1 MKECE
6 RCLGVT
12 ALRLV
17 GADIQPL
24 RVPQIG
30 RLSKIVAA
38 VLPAE
43 DRCAC
48 VASGAVPEAGR
59 NHRGRGPELDV
70 EAPSRR
76 KSEDNVTGLNWLRL
90 FCRVL
95 IVWALVLGGAS
106 VTSAQTA
113 STEAQTFSPDAIDE
127 SFPLRAA
134 DTSSPRDTLST
145 FIRDFRNSAEAWRS
159 GKSRDVIDRALA
171 RARDTIDF
179 SAIPT
184 LGYSATTLIDMAL
197 LSEVLDRVELPPL
210 EQIPGDADLAAGK
223 DEELTRWVIPNTK
236 LEIVKITEGA
246 RAGEYLFSKET
257 VADLRTYYDLAKDVP
272 YRPNALV
279 GIYEDVLSS
288 PGDWVPESFRD
299 RLPAWAIFV
308 AAGHAVWQWIALAV
322 LMALCLPLV
331 ALIMRAGIN
340 WDGRR
345 GSASPWLRFGTP
357 AALILVVGLAEVFEN
372 LAENVVGLLELP
384 MEIISFLVL
393 AVEAVGLA
401 WLVFVLSNRLADA
414 IGGLGNGS
422 DGHPHLDAA
431 MTRMLFRLIS
441 LVFIILL
448 VAAATSRIGLPIA
461 PLVAGLGAGGL
472 AIALAVRP
480 TLENIIGGL
489 TLFADRPVRVGD
501 FCRYGD
507 DFGTVEQIG
516 LRSTRIRT
524 LEQSLVTVPNSEF
537 SQMHLDNFTGR
548 RTRLLQTL
556 LHIGHGT
563 APEQMRLLLTQI
575 RALLSADPLVV
586 GDSSYVH
593 FVGYGASSKDIEVF
607 AYLRCEDEHSFMA
620 ARENLLLSIEEIV
633 QRVDA
638 GFAVRGGTA

>member
-1 MKECE
+1 M
-6 RCLGVT
+6 
-12 ALRLV
+12 
-17 GADIQPL
+17 
-24 RVPQIG
+24 
-30 RLSKIVAA
+30 
-38 VLPAE
+38 
-43 DRCAC
+43 
-48 VASGAVPEAGR
+48 
-59 NHRGRGPELDV
+59 
-70 EAPSRR
+70 
-76 KSEDNVTGLNWLRL
+76 TGLNCLRSFRRAL
-90 FCRVL
+90 ILWVL
-95 IVWALVLGGAS
+95 LLGSASAIWAQGAPPS
-106 VTSAQTA
+106 
-113 STEAQTFSPDAIDE
+113 AIDE

-145 FIRDFRNSAEAWRS
+145 FLRDFRNSAEAWRD

-179 SAIPT
+179 SEVPA
-184 LGYSATTLIDMAL
+184 LSYDSATLIDMAL

-210 EQIPGDADLAAGK
+210 EQIPGDADLAAGNDDK
-223 DEELTRWVIPNTK
+223 SKRWVIPNTK
-236 LEIVKITEGA
+236 IEIVKVTDGP

-257 VADLRTYYDLAKDVP
+257 VAELRTYYDLAREIP
-272 YRPNALV
+272 YRPGALV

-288 PGDWVPESFRD
+288 PGDWVPENFRD

-308 AAGHAVWQWIALAV
+308 AAGHAVWQWIALA
-322 LMALCLPLV
+322 LLIALCLPLV
-331 ALIMRAGIN
+331 ALIIRAGIN

-345 GSASPWLRFGTP
+345 RSASPWLRFGTP
-357 AALILVVGLAEVFEN
+357 VALIFVVALAELFAN
-372 LAENVVGLLELP
+372 LAEKVVGLLELP
-384 MEIISFLVL
+384 MVVIGFLVL

-414 IGGLGNGS
+414 IGGLGIGY
-422 DGHPHLDAA
+422 DGHRHLDVA

-441 LVFIILL
+441 LVFMILL
-448 VAAATSRIGLPIA
+448 IAAAASRIGIPIA

-507 DFGTVEQIG
+507 NVGTVEQIG

-537 SQMHLDNFTGR
+537 SQMQLDNLSAR

-556 LHIGHGT
+556 LPIRHGT
-563 APEQMRLLLTQI
+563 TPEQMRLLLTQI
-575 RALLSADPLVV
+575 RDLLTANPLVMP
-586 GDSSYVH
+586 DTSYVR

-607 AYLRCEDEHSFMA
+607 AYLRCGDEHTFLA
-620 ARENLLLSIEEIV
+620 AREELLLDIEEIV

-638 GFAVRGGTA
+638 GFAQQGGTT